1 MGFFSWMYVGQDHK
15 LFKKM
20 LLLLYEKK
28 KEEKK
33 IKKKVKKLQDS
44 SNTGRCVLLATS
56 YSARQTLSGCTE
68 INLGLCNIRND

>member
-28 KEEKK
+28 RKRKK
-33 IKKKVKKLQDS
+33 LKKKSKSYKTVVIQDGAFYWPHRTQQGKPYQDVRKL
-44 SNTGRCVLLATS
+44 
-56 YSARQTLSGCTE
+56 
-68 INLGLCNIRND
+68 I